1 MPAAKRHSARSS
13 QGQRGSPTKDGPKS
27 LVLVG
32 YALPRIVAAAEQI
45 RSFARY
51 SLSDRA
57 LPARS
62 TPKASQVR
70 QCGLRCTARSATN
83 TNTNTNTKE
92 EDASW
97 PYWKTQRKLRR

>member
-13 QGQRGSPTKDGPKS
+13 QGQRGSPVKMARNQWR
-27 LVLVG
+27 LVG
-32 YALPRIVAAAEQI
+32 HALPRIVAAAEQI
-45 RSFARY
+45 RPFARY

-83 TNTNTNTKE
+83 ANTKE

-97 PYWKTQRKLRR
+97 PYWKTQRKLR